1 MPTILL
7 LGTGDTKWSE
17 LLYLHSQLTS
27 NPSISVLLMD
37 VGRAATSSPLI
48 NIPHPSLNNNKTI
61 DYTQLS
67 RNDYI
72 QTITHQSTP
81 TVADLYHHG
90 KIHSILA
97 IGGSCG
103 TTIAT
108 AIMRDALPIGFPKLM
123 VSTMA
128 SGDVGPYIQETDITM
143 MYSVVDVAGTNSILN
158 RILRNAAAAGTG
170 MATSY
175 CDYLTS
181 ETTIATNGH
190 TKTTPKEQEK
200 KTKIGITMF
209 GVTTPAV
216 TQIRSYLESHLPNQC
231 EIYVFH
237 ATGSGGKAMERLIRE
252 QQLDAI
258 VDLTTSE
265 IVDELAGGVLSA
277 GPGRLEAAAGRGIPQ
292 VVSVGACDMIN
303 FGTKDTIPERFKGRR
318 IYEHNPTV
326 TIVRTDEEENRRV
339 GEFIV
344 GKLRKAK
351 WPGNVVVMLPTGG
364 VSMMDVPGNGFY
376 DGDADEV
383 LFGTVERGLEGSGV
397 RVVRSSNMSRSLE
410 GKFAIITGGS
420 RGIGEAIAHN
430 LASKGCSL
438 LLNYT
443 SDSSRA
449 RTESLC
455 NTLSTTHKITCIPV
469 QADLSDPAPA
479 VNTIISAAKT
489 HFTSPTTNT
498 LTIDI
503 LINNAGVSKDRFLN
517 DPSSGPIDP
526 AYFNWHYTINVL
538 APLLLTQACA
548 EYLPRKPAHSGR
560 IINISSISSSL
571 GFTGQSVYGGTKAA
585 LEAMTRTWARELAD
599 VATVNAVNPG
609 PVVGDMYFATGEE
622 FWKQMQGFQ
631 DNTPLSKLV
640 DGEEAVEELLSE
652 EQKRLIR
659 EKMGGRRPAFT
670 REIAGVVGMLCTEDG
685 AWCTG
690 SVVCANGGLKFTT

>member
-1 MPTILL
+1 MLVPP
-7 LGTGDTKWSE
+7 E
-17 LLYLHSQLTS
+17 
-27 NPSISVLLMD
+27 
-37 VGRAATSSPLI
+37 
-48 NIPHPSLNNNKTI
+48 
-61 DYTQLS
+61 
-67 RNDYI
+67 
-72 QTITHQSTP
+72 
-81 TVADLYHHG
+81 
-90 KIHSILA
+90 
-97 IGGSCG
+97 
-103 TTIAT
+103 
-108 AIMRDALPIGFPKLM
+108 
-123 VSTMA
+123 
-128 SGDVGPYIQETDITM
+128 
-143 MYSVVDVAGTNSILN
+143 
-158 RILRNAAAAGTG
+158 
-170 MATSY
+170 
-175 CDYLTS
+175 
-181 ETTIATNGH
+181 
-190 TKTTPKEQEK
+190 
-200 KTKIGITMF
+200 
-209 GVTTPAV
+209 
-216 TQIRSYLESHLPNQC
+216 NQW
-231 EIYVFH
+231 
-237 ATGSGGKAMERLIRE
+237 A
-252 QQLDAI
+252 
-258 VDLTTSE
+258 
-265 IVDELAGGVLSA
+265 
-277 GPGRLEAAAGRGIPQ
+277 
-292 VVSVGACDMIN
+292 
-303 FGTKDTIPERFKGRR
+303 
-318 IYEHNPTV
+318 
-326 TIVRTDEEENRRV
+326 
-339 GEFIV
+339 
-344 GKLRKAK
+344 
-351 WPGNVVVMLPTGG
+351 
-364 VSMMDVPGNGFY
+364 
-376 DGDADEV
+376 
-383 LFGTVERGLEGSGV
+383 
-397 RVVRSSNMSRSLE
+397 SNMSRSLE

-420 RGIGEAIAHN
+420 RGTPSPSPSSPPSPRHHPTNTSPGIGEAIAHN

-443 SDSSRA
+443 SDSSRT

-670 REIAGVVGMLCTEDG
+670 REIAGVVGMLCAEDG